1 MKITK
6 DHYLKLASACADV
19 LAKHPN
25 MRERY
30 QAAGFS
36 DMRFNWEVLR
46 LCHVGG
52 KKGMDWVCEE
62 LYPYLYDSHINT
74 ALARILCNS
83 GTDSKGRRNDS
94 TFLNPSER

>member
-25 MRERY
+25 MREQY
-30 QAAGFS
+30 QSAGFS
-36 DMRFNWEVLR
+36 DMRFNWDVLR
-46 LCHVGG
+46 LCRVD
-52 KKGMDWVCEE
+52 GMLGTAWLCLE
-62 LYPYLYDSHINT
+62 LYPYLNDSHINT

-83 GTDSKGRRNDS
+83 GTDSKGKR
-94 TFLNPSER
+94 